1 MMLRIPWIEHDQILE
16 RKETITS
23 PIISIRKGELKLLG
37 HIKRKMDL
45 VNLTVTVKRL
55 QRKKSDHLHNAHV

>member
-23 PIISIRKGELKLLG
+23 PIIE
-37 HIKRKMDL
+37 HQKR
-45 VNLTVTVKRL
+45 TVEIARSHKEKNGLSKFDSHSQEVTEEKIG
-55 QRKKSDHLHNAHV
+55 SPT